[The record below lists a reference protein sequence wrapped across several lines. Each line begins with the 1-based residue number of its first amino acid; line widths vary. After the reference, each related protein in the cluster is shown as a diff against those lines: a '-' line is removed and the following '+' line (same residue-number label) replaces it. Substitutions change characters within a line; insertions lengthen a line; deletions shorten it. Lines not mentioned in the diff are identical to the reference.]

1 MEEILMLRC
10 QCTIEHRDNYS
21 KRSERQHFK
30 DESNDNIIDSD
41 VEIVVLFKYLR
52 KFWQTFEMPLV
63 NCEIDLILIWPAN
76 FIIFNTIKAIPSAI
90 TDAKLYVPVVTL
102 SNQDNSKLLLHIN

>member
-21 KRSERQHFK
+21 KRSQSLRKHFK

-41 VEIVVLFKYLR
+41 VEIAVLFKYLQT
-52 KFWQTFEMPLV
+52 FWQTFEMLLI
-63 NCEIDLILIWPAN
+63 NCEINLILIWPAN
-76 FIIFNTIKAIPSAI
+76 FIIFNTIKVITSAI
-90 TDAKLYVPVVTL
+90 TDAKL
-102 SNQDNSKLLLHIN
+102 